1 MILLIPDMLTDAEVD
16 TIRNGLKTATYVDG
30 ATTAG
35 GAAREVKRNQQMS
48 PRCQEYEPLAN
59 IIRTAYLRNPLLQTA
74 LLPASATHVIFNR
87 YSQGMEYGPHV
98 DAPLMGSKGDLMRTD
113 IALTLFL
120 SSPDSYVGG
129 ELVTDSGGG
138 IGHKFKE
145 KAGSAITY
153 PANTLHHVASVTQ
166 GTRDAAILWV
176 QSLVRDPLKRE
187 LLWDLEQAE
196 QDIYGREGR
205 TAAFNAINRAHKNLM
220 RRWAEK

>member
-1 MILLIPDMLTDAEVD
+1 MILLIPDMLTAAEVD
-16 TIRNGLKTATYVDG
+16 TIRTGLKTAIYEDG

-35 GAAREVKRNQQMS
+35 GAAREVKHNQQMS
-48 PRCQEYEPLAN
+48 RRSQEYERLAD
-59 IIRTAYLRNPLLQTA
+59 IIRTAYLRNGLLQTA
-74 LLPASATHVIFNR
+74 LLPASATYVIFNR
-87 YSQGMEYGPHV
+87 YSLGMEYGPHV
-98 DAPLMGSKGDLMRTD
+98 DAPLMGSQGKFLRTD

-153 PANTLHHVASVTQ
+153 PANTLHHVAPVTQ
-166 GTRDAAILWV
+166 GTRDDAILWV
-176 QSLVRDPLKRE
+176 QSLVRDPLERE

-196 QDIYGREGR
+196 QDIYRREGR
-205 TAAFNAINRAHKNLM
+205 NAAFDAINRAHKNLL
-220 RRWAEK
+220 RRWAEQ